1 MITAPS
7 PTSVALLLGLSFF
20 LGLAFEEFFAHT
32 DVRRPGGIR
41 TFPLLAL
48 AGGALYLFDPVHFLP
63 FTAGLLVLG
72 AWLFVYY
79 GAHVSEHE
87 KQADDDG
94 NSDINVGLVVP
105 VLNVLAYVLGAAALA
120 LPPWVAVTITVAAV
134 LLLTGRERLHALAR
148 RIEIKEIV
156 TAGLLV
162 LGAWLF
168 VYYGAHVSEHEK
180 HAADDDN
187 SDINVGL
194 VIPVLNVLAYVLG
207 AAALALPPW
216 VAVTITV
223 AAVLL
228 LTGREQLHALA
239 RRVEIKEIV
248 TAGEFLILTGIVLPL
263 LPNHAVTTLTAITP
277 RQVWLALVV
286 VCSFSYASYLAQR
299 YWAAA
304 AGGLWMAALGGMYSS
319 TATTVVLARQAKADP
334 ALKRQ
339 AQDGITLATAI
350 MYLRILAVVAIF
362 NFGLARVLALPL
374 CALSLAGFA
383 TCALQYWLGKPA
395 PVAPNPAAVQLTTS
409 ANPLELGAA
418 AVFAA
423 LFVAVSIVSAVAKSQ
438 FGISGIYGLAGIV
451 GVTDIDPF
459 VLNLAQG
466 GVAGVPEAQLA
477 AAILIAASSNNVLK
491 AVYAASFG
499 GSKATAGSAAAL
511 ILLAVAGVAIAIA
524 MAMWPL

>member
-32 DVRRPGGIR
+32 DERRPGGIR

-48 AGGALYLFDPVHFLP
+48 AGGALYLFDPVRFVP
-63 FTAGLLVLG
+63 FTAGLLIVG

-79 GAHVSEHE
+79 GVHVSEHE
-87 KQADDDG
+87 KAAGDD
-94 NSDINVGLVVP
+94 NNDIN
-105 VLNVLAYVLGAAALA
+105 A
-120 LPPWVAVTITVAAV
+120 
-134 LLLTGRERLHALAR
+134 
-148 RIEIKEIV
+148 
-156 TAGLLV
+156 
-162 LGAWLF
+162 
-168 VYYGAHVSEHEK
+168 
-180 HAADDDN
+180 
-187 SDINVGL
+187 GL
-194 VIPVLNVLAYVLG
+194 VIPVLNVLAYLLG

-263 LPNHAVTTLTAITP
+263 LPSHPVTTLTAITP

-286 VCSFSYASYLAQR
+286 VCTFSYASYLAQR

-319 TATTVVLARQAKADP
+319 TATTVVLARQAKSDP

-339 AQDGITLATAI
+339 AQAGITLATAI

-362 NFGLARVLALPL
+362 NFELARVLAVPL

-383 TCALQYWLGKPA
+383 ICGWQYRFGKPA
-395 PVAPNPAAVQLTTS
+395 TDAPKAAGMHLAAS
-409 ANPLELGAA
+409 GNPLELGAA
-418 AVFAA
+418 AVFAT
-423 LFVAVSIVSAVAKSQ
+423 LFVAVSLVSAVAKAH
-438 FGISGIYGLAGIV
+438 FGISGIYGLAAIV

-466 GVAGVPEAQLA
+466 GVSGVADAQLA

-491 AVYAASFG
+491 AIYAASFAG
-499 GSKATAGSAAAL
+499 GKTTAGSAAAL
-511 ILLAVAGVAIAIA
+511 LLLAVAGVAIAMAIQ

>member
-32 DVRRPGGIR
+32 DERRPGGIR

-48 AGGALYLFDPVHFLP
+48 AGGALYLFDPVRFVP
-63 FTAGLLVLG
+63 FTAGLLVVG

-79 GAHVSEHE
+79 GAHVREHE
-87 KQADDDG
+87 KSGDAESNDT
-94 NSDINVGLVVP
+94 NAGLVIP
-105 VLNVLAYVLGAAALA
+105 VLNVLAYLLGATALA

-134 LLLTGRERLHALAR
+134 LLLTGRA
-148 RIEIKEIV
+148 
-156 TAGLLV
+156 
-162 LGAWLF
+162 
-168 VYYGAHVSEHEK
+168 
-180 HAADDDN
+180 
-187 SDINVGL
+187 
-194 VIPVLNVLAYVLG
+194 
-207 AAALALPPW
+207 
-216 VAVTITV
+216 
-223 AAVLL
+223 
-228 LTGREQLHALA
+228 QLHALA

-263 LPNHAVTTLTAITP
+263 LPNHPVTALTAITP

-286 VCSFSYASYLAQR
+286 VCTFSYASYLAQR

-319 TATTVVLARQAKADP
+319 TATTVVLARQAKSDP

-339 AQDGITLATAI
+339 AQAGITLATAI

-362 NFGLARVLALPL
+362 NLDLAGILAVPL
-374 CALSLAGFA
+374 CALSLVGFA
-383 TCALQYWLGKPA
+383 ICAGQYWLGKPQD
-395 PVAPNPAAVQLTTS
+395 AAKSGTMQLAAS
-409 ANPLELGAA
+409 GNPLELGAA
-418 AVFAA
+418 AVFAT
-423 LFVAVSIVSAVAKSQ
+423 LFVAVSLVSTVAKAH
-438 FGISGIYGLAGIV
+438 FGISGIYGLAAIV

-466 GVAGVPEAQLA
+466 GVTGVPDVQLA

-491 AVYAASFG
+491 AVYAASFAG
-499 GSKATAGSAAAL
+499 GKTTAGSAAAL
-511 ILLAVAGVAIAIA
+511 LLLAAAGVAVA
-524 MAMWPL
+524 MEMTVWPLA